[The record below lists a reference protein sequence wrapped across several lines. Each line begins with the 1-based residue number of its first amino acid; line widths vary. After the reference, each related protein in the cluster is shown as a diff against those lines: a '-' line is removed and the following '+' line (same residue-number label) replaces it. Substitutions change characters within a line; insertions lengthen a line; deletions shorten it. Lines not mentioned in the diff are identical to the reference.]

1 MVVRSGVAARNS
13 TDRNAA
19 QTGMRPIHIPHDKPK
34 SLIIFLAALF
44 AGLLVFLPLAV
55 VGLTL
60 ERITMFLTGSAGVA
74 VSWMLAGVMGILFAA
89 GLHAG
94 RYKEMHE
101 LPWRQQVW

>member
-1 MVVRSGVAARNS
+1 MPAL
-13 TDRNAA
+13 
-19 QTGMRPIHIPHDKPK
+19 HDKPK
-34 SLIIFLAALF
+34 SLILFLACLF

-60 ERITMFLTGSAGVA
+60 EKITMFLTGTAGVG
-74 VSWMLAGVMGILFAA
+74 VSWLLAAAMGFLFAT
-89 GLHAG
+89 GLRAG